1 MITIENHQKEN
12 GSEDVKKT
20 ALDNQNNKSMRKKV
34 LIVDDSAYMR
44 SVIKSALVKEGY
56 EVVGEAEDGETA
68 IDLALDL
75 NPDLITLDN
84 ILPDMI
90 GIEIIKVLHEEQ
102 LNSKVIMV
110 SAVGQQTM
118 LNRGIELGAAAYL
131 LKPFTSESLIET
143 VNNALVSI
151 S

>member
-1 MITIENHQKEN
+1 MTTIENHQPEN
-12 GSEDVKKT
+12 KK
-20 ALDNQNNKSMRKKV
+20 AEGKNSLNQNNKNMRKKV

-90 GIEIIKVLHEEQ
+90 GLEIIKVLHEEQ
-102 LNSKVIMV
+102 LTSKVIMV

-143 VNNALVSI
+143 VNNALVSVN
-151 S
+151 

>member
-1 MITIENHQKEN
+1 M
-12 GSEDVKKT
+12 G
-20 ALDNQNNKSMRKKV
+20 KKV

-68 IDLALDL
+68 IGLALDL

-90 GIEIIKVLHEEQ
+90 GLEIIKVLHEEQ
-102 LNSKVIMV
+102 LSSKVIMV

-118 LNRGIELGAAAYL
+118 LNKGIELGAAAYL

-143 VNNALVSI
+143 VNKALISI
-151 S
+151 N

>member
-1 MITIENHQKEN
+1 MIVTKTDNKEEQIIE
-12 GSEDVKKT
+12 S
-20 ALDNQNNKSMRKKV
+20 LNQNNKVMRKKV

-90 GIEIIKVLHEEQ
+90 GLEIIKVLHEEQ
-102 LNSKVIMV
+102 LSSKVIMV
-110 SAVGQQTM
+110 SAVGQQTL
-118 LNRGIELGAAAYL
+118 LNKGIELGAAAYL
-131 LKPFTSESLIET
+131 LKPFTSESLIDT
-143 VNNALVSI
+143 VNKALISI
-151 S
+151 N

>member
-1 MITIENHQKEN
+1 M
-12 GSEDVKKT
+12 G
-20 ALDNQNNKSMRKKV
+20 KKV

-68 IDLALDL
+68 IDLALGL

-90 GIEIIKVLHEEQ
+90 GLEIIKVLHEEQ
-102 LNSKVIMV
+102 LSSKVIMV

-118 LNRGIELGAAAYL
+118 LNKGIELGAAAYL

-143 VNNALVSI
+143 VNKALISI
-151 S
+151 N

>member
-1 MITIENHQKEN
+1 MEELAIKEPLN
-12 GSEDVKKT
+12 K
-20 ALDNQNNKSMRKKV
+20 NNKVMGKKV

-68 IDLALDL
+68 IDLALGL

-90 GIEIIKVLHEEQ
+90 GLEIIKVLHEEQ
-102 LNSKVIMV
+102 LSSKVIMV

-118 LNRGIELGAAAYL
+118 LNKGIELGAAAYL

-143 VNNALVSI
+143 VNKALISI
-151 S
+151 N

>member
-1 MITIENHQKEN
+1 MEELAIKEPLN
-12 GSEDVKKT
+12 K
-20 ALDNQNNKSMRKKV
+20 NNKVMGKKV

-68 IDLALDL
+68 IGLALDL

-90 GIEIIKVLHEEQ
+90 GLEIIKVLHEEQ
-102 LNSKVIMV
+102 LSSKVIMV

-118 LNRGIELGAAAYL
+118 LNKGIELGAAAYL

-143 VNNALVSI
+143 VNKALISI
-151 S
+151 N

>member
-1 MITIENHQKEN
+1 
-12 GSEDVKKT
+12 
-20 ALDNQNNKSMRKKV
+20 MRKKV

-90 GIEIIKVLHEEQ
+90 GLEIIKVLHEEQ
-102 LNSKVIMV
+102 LTSKVIMV

-143 VNNALVSI
+143 VNNALVSVN
-151 S
+151 

>member
-1 MITIENHQKEN
+1 MTTIENHQPEN
-12 GSEDVKKT
+12 KK
-20 ALDNQNNKSMRKKV
+20 AEGKDSLNQNNKNMRKKV

-90 GIEIIKVLHEEQ
+90 GLEIIKVLHEEQ
-102 LNSKVIMV
+102 LTSKVIMV

-143 VNNALVSI
+143 VNNALVSVN
-151 S
+151 

>member
-1 MITIENHQKEN
+1 MEELAIKEPLN
-12 GSEDVKKT
+12 K
-20 ALDNQNNKSMRKKV
+20 NNKVMGKKV

-68 IDLALDL
+68 IDLALNL

-90 GIEIIKVLHEEQ
+90 GLEIIKVLHEEQ
-102 LNSKVIMV
+102 LSSKVIMV

-118 LNRGIELGAAAYL
+118 LNKGIELGAAAYL

-143 VNNALVSI
+143 VNKALISI
-151 S
+151 N

>member
-1 MITIENHQKEN
+1 MEELAMKEPLN
-12 GSEDVKKT
+12 K
-20 ALDNQNNKSMRKKV
+20 NNNVMGKKV

-68 IDLALDL
+68 IGLALDL

-90 GIEIIKVLHEEQ
+90 GLEIIKVLHEEQ
-102 LNSKVIMV
+102 LSSKVIMV

-118 LNRGIELGAAAYL
+118 LNKGIELGAAAYL

-143 VNNALVSI
+143 VNKALISI
-151 S
+151 N

>member
-1 MITIENHQKEN
+1 MEELAIKEPLN
-12 GSEDVKKT
+12 K
-20 ALDNQNNKSMRKKV
+20 NNKVMGKKV

-68 IDLALDL
+68 IDLALGL

-90 GIEIIKVLHEEQ
+90 GLEIIKVLHEEQ
-102 LNSKVIMV
+102 LSSKVIMV

-118 LNRGIELGAAAYL
+118 LNKGIELGAAAYL

-143 VNNALVSI
+143 VNKALI
-151 S
+151 TIN

>member
-1 MITIENHQKEN
+1 MMATRTTGKDEQKNE
-12 GSEDVKKT
+12 S
-20 ALDNQNNKSMRKKV
+20 LNQNNNVMRKKV

-68 IDLALDL
+68 IGLALDL

-90 GIEIIKVLHEEQ
+90 GLEIIKALHEEQ
-102 LNSKVIMV
+102 LSSKVIMV
-110 SAVGQQTM
+110 SAVGQQTL
-118 LNRGIELGAAAYL
+118 LNKGIELGAAAYL
-131 LKPFTSESLIET
+131 LKPFTSESLIDT
-143 VNNALVSI
+143 VNKALISI
-151 S
+151 N

>member
-1 MITIENHQKEN
+1 MIATKNQSENNLGGPGINEPLNQKDIN
-12 GSEDVKKT
+12 MK
-20 ALDNQNNKSMRKKV
+20 KKV

-68 IDLALDL
+68 IELALDL

-90 GIEIIKVLHEEQ
+90 GLEIIKVLQEER
-102 LNSKVIMV
+102 LSSKVIMV

-118 LNRGIELGAAAYL
+118 LNKGIELGAAAYL

-143 VNNALVSI
+143 VNNTLFSI
-151 S
+151 N

>member
-1 MITIENHQKEN
+1 MIIAENIKDDLMTGQSLTQK
-12 GSEDVKKT
+12 KKV
-20 ALDNQNNKSMRKKV
+20 MRKKV

-44 SVIKSALVKEGY
+44 SVIKTTLVKEGY

-90 GIEIIKVLHEEQ
+90 GLEIIKALHEQQ
-102 LNSKVIMV
+102 LSSKVIMV
-110 SAVGQQTM
+110 SAVGQQPM
-118 LNRGIELGAAAYL
+118 LNKGIEMGAAAYL

-143 VNNALVSI
+143 VNSALI
-151 S
+151 STY